1 MAKPRLPSPTH
12 PLSRRVGVL
21 HAPLTSKAVSAEHAE
36 LAGTLQS
43 GTSHIPSTEDGDGQE
58 VLRHGLVVLVRYNE
72 DGLLI
77 DSSLDVSDILG
88 TEWVGVLAAE
98 KLTGKRN
105 EKAHKLASSLQM
117 LRLRIR
123 FDGHCYGPYLI
134 KSEDPI
140 SVEELE
146 QVLRA
151 MPPDRRK
158 AFLKG
163 AAI

>member
-1 MAKPRLPSPTH
+1 MAKPRPSSPTL
-12 PLSRRVGVL
+12 PLSRRVGAL
-21 HAPLTSKAVSAEHAE
+21 HAQPTSKAVSAEHAE

-43 GTSHIPSTEDGDGQE
+43 GTSHTPSTEDGDEQE
-58 VLRHGLVVLVRYNE
+58 ALRHGLIVLVRYNK
-72 DGLLI
+72 DGLFI
-77 DSSLDVSDILG
+77 DSSLDVSDLLG
-88 TEWVGVLAAE
+88 MEWVGVLAAE

-117 LRLRIR
+117 MRLRIR
-123 FDGHCYGPYLI
+123 FNSECYGPYLI
-134 KSEDPI
+134 KSESPL
-140 SVEELE
+140 SVKKLE
-146 QVLRA
+146 QALRA

>member
-1 MAKPRLPSPTH
+1 M
-12 PLSRRVGVL
+12 
-21 HAPLTSKAVSAEHAE
+21 
-36 LAGTLQS
+36 
-43 GTSHIPSTEDGDGQE
+43 
-58 VLRHGLVVLVRYNE
+58 LVKYAE
-72 DGLLI
+72 DGLVI
-77 DSSLDVSDILG
+77 DSSLDVSDLLG
-88 TEWVGVLAAE
+88 MEWIGVLAAE
-98 KLTGKRN
+98 KLTGNRN

-117 LRLRIR
+117 MRLRTQ

-134 KSEDPI
+134 KSESPLT
-140 SVEELE
+140 VEELE

>member
-1 MAKPRLPSPTH
+1 MRHGLI
-12 PLSRRVGVL
+12 VL
-21 HAPLTSKAVSAEHAE
+21 VKY
-36 LAGTLQS
+36 
-43 GTSHIPSTEDGDGQE
+43 TEDG
-58 VLRHGLVVLVRYNE
+58 LV
-72 DGLLI
+72 I
-77 DSSLDVSDILG
+77 DSSLDVSDMLGLEWIGILA
-88 TEWVGVLAAE
+88 VE

-105 EKAHKLASSLQM
+105 DKARNLASSLSM
-117 LRLRIR
+117 LRLRTR
-123 FDGHCYGPYLI
+123 FDSHCYGPYLI
-134 KSEDPI
+134 KSESPL

>member
-1 MAKPRLPSPTH
+1 
-12 PLSRRVGVL
+12 
-21 HAPLTSKAVSAEHAE
+21 VSAEHAE

-43 GTSHIPSTEDGDGQE
+43 GTSHTPSTEDEDEQE
-58 VLRHGLVVLVRYNE
+58 VLRHGLVVLVKYTE
-72 DGLLI
+72 DGLVI
-77 DSSLDVSDILG
+77 DSSLDVSDMLG
-88 TEWVGVLAAE
+88 LEWIGVLAAE

-105 EKAHKLASSLQM
+105 DKARKLASSLSM
-117 LRLRIR
+117 LRLRTR

-134 KSEDPI
+134 KTEDPI
-140 SVEELE
+140 SVDELE

>member
-1 MAKPRLPSPTH
+1 MLVKY
-12 PLSRRVGVL
+12 
-21 HAPLTSKAVSAEHAE
+21 
-36 LAGTLQS
+36 
-43 GTSHIPSTEDGDGQE
+43 TEDG
-58 VLRHGLVVLVRYNE
+58 LV
-72 DGLLI
+72 I
-77 DSSLDVSDILG
+77 DSSLDVSDMLG
-88 TEWVGVLAAE
+88 LEWIGVLAAE

-105 EKAHKLASSLQM
+105 DKARKLASSLSM
-117 LRLRIR
+117 LRLLRLRTR

-134 KSEDPI
+134 KTEDPI
-140 SVEELE
+140 SVDELE

>member
-1 MAKPRLPSPTH
+1 MAKHRSPSPIP
-12 PLSRRVGVL
+12 PLSLQVGPPHV
-21 HAPLTSKAVSAEHAE
+21 PPTSKEASAEAAE
-36 LAGTLQS
+36 LAGTLLS
-43 GTSHIPSTEDGDGQE
+43 GMSHTPSTEGEGEQE
-58 VLRHGLVVLVRYNE
+58 VLRHGLVVLVKYTE
-72 DGLLI
+72 DGLAI
-77 DSSLDVSDILG
+77 DSSLDVSDMLG
-88 TEWVGVLAAE
+88 LEWIGVLAAE

-105 EKAHKLASSLQM
+105 DKVRKLASFLSM
-117 LRLRIR
+117 LRLRTR

-134 KSEDPI
+134 KTEDPI
-140 SVEELE
+140 SVDELE

>member
-1 MAKPRLPSPTH
+1 M
-12 PLSRRVGVL
+12 
-21 HAPLTSKAVSAEHAE
+21 
-36 LAGTLQS
+36 
-43 GTSHIPSTEDGDGQE
+43 
-58 VLRHGLVVLVRYNE
+58 LVRYDE
-72 DGLLI
+72 DGMFI
-77 DSSLDVSDILG
+77 DSSLDVSDMLG
-88 TEWVGVLAAE
+88 MKWIGVLAAE

-117 LRLRIR
+117 MRLRTR
-123 FDGHCYGPYLI
+123 FNSECYGPYLI
-134 KSEDPI
+134 KSESPLT
-140 SVEELE
+140 VEELE

>member
-1 MAKPRLPSPTH
+1 M
-12 PLSRRVGVL
+12 
-21 HAPLTSKAVSAEHAE
+21 
-36 LAGTLQS
+36 
-43 GTSHIPSTEDGDGQE
+43 
-58 VLRHGLVVLVRYNE
+58 LVRYDE
-72 DGLLI
+72 DGLSI
-77 DSSLDVSDILG
+77 DSSLDVSGLLG
-88 TEWVGVLAAE
+88 MEWIGALAAE

-105 EKAHKLASSLQM
+105 EKAHKLASYLQM
-117 LRLRIR
+117 MRLRTR
-123 FDGHCYGPYLI
+123 FEGHCYGPYLI
-134 KSEDPI
+134 KSESPL

>member
-1 MAKPRLPSPTH
+1 MLVRY
-12 PLSRRVGVL
+12 
-21 HAPLTSKAVSAEHAE
+21 
-36 LAGTLQS
+36 
-43 GTSHIPSTEDGDGQE
+43 TEDG
-58 VLRHGLVVLVRYNE
+58 LS
-72 DGLLI
+72 I
-77 DSSLDVSDILG
+77 DSSLDVSDMLG
-88 TEWVGVLAAE
+88 LEWIGVLAAE

-105 EKAHKLASSLQM
+105 EKAHTLASYLQM
-117 LRLRIR
+117 MRLRTR

-134 KSEDPI
+134 KSEAPL

-151 MPPDRRK
+151 MSPDRRK